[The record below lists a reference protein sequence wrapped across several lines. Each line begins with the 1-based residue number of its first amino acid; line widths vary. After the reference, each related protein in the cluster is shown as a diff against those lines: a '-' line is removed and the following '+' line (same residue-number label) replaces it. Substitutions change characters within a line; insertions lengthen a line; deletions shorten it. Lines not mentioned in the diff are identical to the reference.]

1 MGQCVRSTE
10 QSTWHLASMHDHHY
24 YDHDFCDHLMTD
36 LGTDHR
42 QTLTKMTLRKLKEA
56 VFYILGESLCLD
68 A

>member
-1 MGQCVRSTE
+1 MSIIIMTMIVII
-10 QSTWHLASMHDHHY
+10 
-24 YDHDFCDHLMTD
+24 FMTD

-42 QTLTKMTLRKLKEA
+42 QALTKMTLRRLEEA

>member
-1 MGQCVRSTE
+1 MTIIIMTMIFVII
-10 QSTWHLASMHDHHY
+10 
-24 YDHDFCDHLMTD
+24 FMTD